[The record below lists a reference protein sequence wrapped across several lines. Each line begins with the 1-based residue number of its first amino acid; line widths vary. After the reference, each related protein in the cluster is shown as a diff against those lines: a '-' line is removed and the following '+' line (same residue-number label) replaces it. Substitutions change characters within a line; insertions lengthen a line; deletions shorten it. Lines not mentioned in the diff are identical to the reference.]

1 MHIQIKY
8 GLFFVALF
16 VFSCREPVHTRLDIS
31 CGTDDDTIE
40 IEADSIKPDFENID
54 FDIKNDTETIPDED
68 LAPQIIVLQKGSDNT
83 DIGYGIASDKSGG
96 IYIVGSSDGAIDSNT
111 NQGLTDYFLMKFNCN
126 GTYLWT
132 KMWGT
137 PNIDIAQSVICDN
150 EGFVYMTGWENALGG
165 DLTGQIFFSKHDS
178 NGNEIFKK
186 YWGANTDGKS
196 YSLAIDTDGYIYAG
210 GLTYGLIDGDVN
222 KGVSDSFLTK
232 FDKDGNIIWKKQ
244 WGGLGLDTN
253 DAIAIDSKGNIYS
266 TGQTFS
272 TIDNLTNQGAGDIFV
287 TKYDSAG
294 SYLWTKLFGTTES
307 DYARAISI
315 GEDDSLYITGG
326 TQGSF
331 GGFTL
336 QGNSDSFILKLDENG
351 SMKWIKQWGGTGS
364 DNINAS
370 YMAKE
375 RLFVSG
381 IFSGTLETESKGLND
396 IFFTDFDSDGL
407 LVKTM
412 SWGTISDD
420 RSFGITGFNNDVYMT
435 GWILEEL
442 ELDIPT
448 GLSDV
453 FLVILKN
460 YIQ

>member
-244 WGGLGLDTN
+244 WGG
-253 DAIAIDSKGNIYS
+253 
-266 TGQTFS
+266 
-272 TIDNLTNQGAGDIFV
+272 
-287 TKYDSAG
+287 
-294 SYLWTKLFGTTES
+294 
-307 DYARAISI
+307 
-315 GEDDSLYITGG
+315 
-326 TQGSF
+326 
-331 GGFTL
+331 
-336 QGNSDSFILKLDENG
+336 
-351 SMKWIKQWGGTGS
+351 TGS